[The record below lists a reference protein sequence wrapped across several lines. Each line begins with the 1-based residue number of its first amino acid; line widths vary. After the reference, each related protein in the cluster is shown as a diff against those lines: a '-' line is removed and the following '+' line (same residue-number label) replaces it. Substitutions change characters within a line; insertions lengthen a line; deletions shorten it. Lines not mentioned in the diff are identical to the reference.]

1 MDYGSDEWIALA
13 EALEKE
19 RTDMTH
25 ADRPLTDEELNHI
38 RYAQGKRQLRQKGE
52 ELEAMREQRDKLF
65 FNAGRF
71 AGGARDEVAVMAD
84 KVIQALME
92 SEE

>member
-1 MDYGSDEWIALA
+1 MDYGSDEWIALG
-13 EALEKE
+13 ESLEKE
-19 RTDMTH
+19 RVDVTH
-25 ADRPLTDEELNHI
+25 AEKPLTDEELNHI
-38 RYAQGKRQLRQKGE
+38 RYAQGKRQLRQKAE
-52 ELEAMREQRDKLF
+52 QLDAMREQRDKLF

-84 KVIQALME
+84 RLIQALME